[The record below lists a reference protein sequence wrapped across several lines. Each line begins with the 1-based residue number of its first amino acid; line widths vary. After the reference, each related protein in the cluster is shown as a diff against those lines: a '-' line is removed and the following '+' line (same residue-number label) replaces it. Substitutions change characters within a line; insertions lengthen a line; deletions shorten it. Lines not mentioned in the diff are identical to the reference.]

1 MRTIKYLGSP
11 IQIFN
16 ERNQLSKL
24 IVNQVCLDKNNFI
37 KINRF
42 INMKVRNYGKFGLK
56 GAL

>member
-1 MRTIKYLGSP
+1 MRTIKYLVSP

-16 ERNQLSKL
+16 ERNYLSKL

-56 GAL
+56 GAI